1 MPYLGDFMGF
11 FFKRKPKKRRVDEA
25 FSSVYEQIR
34 HIENWDDPK
43 KLEHYILDSCEQ
55 IISHTKEIQAQKAEV
70 SVVNSYLEDIKTLEG
85 ISQEKQRS
93 IREAASQIVSLK
105 KAKNQYL
112 AMESKLSEEQYILME
127 QEESTMHT
135 TIRRMLEHER
145 YQDQVR
151 REKIMLEGQK
161 SQWAIEQDRVAHGRK
176 LMRRVSTFFLSTYAV
191 FLGLLVLIRVFSNF
205 DLTNAFLVLFCL
217 GAVGAILMYLK
228 MLSMNTNMKK
238 ARYNYNQT
246 IGLLNI
252 VTMKYVHVTKSVDY
266 TKDKFKVHNST
277 ELNYLWEQYLEE
289 VRRKELFIRNN
300 DDLEF
305 FHGRLMRLL
314 GTLELNDRKVWLTQ
328 VEALINPEEMENVRQ
343 SLEER
348 RARILEH
355 IKENRAIVKSERD
368 EIDNLMAEHQHYLPE
383 IVEIIKS
390 VDKICNLESR

>member
-1 MPYLGDFMGF
+1 MGV
-11 FFKRKPKKRRVDEA
+11 FFKRKPKKRKVDEA
-25 FSSVYEQIR
+25 FSKVYQQISR
-34 HIENWDDPK
+34 IEDWDDPK

-55 IISHTKEIQAQKAEV
+55 IISLTKEIQAQKAEYGVV
-70 SVVNSYLEDIKTLEG
+70 SSYIEDIDTIESLPL
-85 ISQEKQRS
+85 EKQRS
-93 IREAASQIVSLK
+93 IREAASNIISLN
-105 KAKNQYL
+105 KAKDQYL
-112 AMESKLSEEQYILME
+112 AMESKLTEEQFILIE
-127 QEESTMHT
+127 QEEATMHT

-161 SQWAIEQDRVAHGRK
+161 SQWAIEQDEVARGRK
-176 LMRRVSTFFLSTYAV
+176 LLRRISTM
-191 FLGLLVLIRVFSNF
+191 LLVLYGITLGFLTLIKAFSNF
-205 DLTNAFLVLFCL
+205 DLTNAFLALFCVGAL
-217 GAVGAILMYLK
+217 GAFVLYFK
-228 MLSMNTNMKK
+228 MLAMNKTMRK

-246 IGLLNI
+246 IGLLNV

-266 TKDKFKVHNST
+266 TKDKFHVHNST

-289 VRRKELFIRNN
+289 VRRKELYIRNN

-314 GTLELNDRKVWLTQ
+314 GGLELNDRKVWLTQ
-328 VEALINPEEMENVRQ
+328 VEALINPDEMNAVRQ

-348 RARILEH
+348 CQRILNH
-355 IKENRAIVKSERD
+355 INENRAIVKSERD

-390 VDKICNLESR
+390 VDKICALESHKNESNSG